1 MKRRVVITGLGA
13 ISPIGNDVP
22 SMWSNAMAGVNGIDR
37 ITRYD
42 ASQDPVKFAGEI
54 KNYNFEE
61 KFDKKELKR
70 MDRFIQLALLA
81 TEEAVN
87 DSGIDFTDKDTSRCG
102 VYYSSGIGGLE
113 TIATQEDR
121 AQEKGYHRLSPFF
134 IPSSIINL
142 SAGNIAIKYG
152 IHGSVISHVTACAS
166 STNGIGEAFR
176 AIRDDYLD
184 LVIAGGSEACVIPL
198 GIWGFAV
205 MQALNKGDDKDYASI
220 PFDENRSGFVFG
232 EGAGTLILEEYEQA
246 KARGAKIYAE
256 VVGYGSTCDASHI
269 TGPDPVGAG
278 ARDCML
284 MAVKDAAIKPEDID
298 YINAHGTSTPLNDK
312 TETMA
317 IKAAFKEHAYKLNVS
332 STKSM
337 TGHLLGATGAVEAI
351 FIALA
356 TRDDFVPPTIN
367 TKTLDPLCDL
377 NYTLGSGIKRKVNY
391 AISNTLGFGGHNATI
406 AIKKYVEEE

>member
-1 MKRRVVITGLGA
+1 MRRRVVITGLGA
-13 ISPIGNDVP
+13 VTPIGNDILTT
-22 SMWSNAMAGVNGIDR
+22 WNNAKAGVNGIDQ

-42 ASQDPVKFAGEI
+42 ASEDPVKFAGEI
-54 KNYNFEE
+54 KNLNLETYFG
-61 KFDKKELKR
+61 KKEMKR
-70 MDRFIQLALLA
+70 MDRFIQLAMVA
-81 TEEAVN
+81 TDEAVK
-87 DSGIDFTDKDTSRCG
+87 DSGIDFKDKDTKRYG

-113 TIATQEDR
+113 TIAAQEDK
-121 AQEKGYHRLSPFF
+121 AQARGYNRLSPFF
-134 IPSSIINL
+134 IPSTIINL

-152 IHGSVISHVTACAS
+152 IHGSVISHVTACAT
-166 STNGIGEAFR
+166 STNGLGEAFR
-176 AIRDDYLD
+176 AIRDGYLD
-184 LVIAGGSEACVIPL
+184 LVITGGAEACVIPM

-205 MQALNKGDDKDYASI
+205 MQALNKGEDKDYASI
-220 PFDENRSGFVFG
+220 PFDENRSGFVLG

-269 TGPDPVGAG
+269 TGPDPLGTGAKN
-278 ARDCML
+278 CML
-284 MAVKDAAIKPEDID
+284 MAIEDAGIKPEDID

-312 TETMA
+312 TETLA
-317 IKAAFKEHAYKLNVS
+317 IKDAFKEHAYKLNVS

-377 NYTLGSGIKRKVNY
+377 NYTLTKGVHRKVNY
-391 AISNTLGFGGHNATI
+391 AISNSLGFGGHNATI